1 MLPGGDMLY
10 AELLL
15 FQVILTVTPIL
26 PHGQHNSFWLASFVI
41 LASLYLRILQSSAGS
56 PSADWG
62 LALAIT
68 PQLGKAFDFFVLHP
82 TETRQLREHKS
93 HQDQARSNGVASWAK
108 KFLLSM
114 EMIHTPRGVGWNW
127 EIPYV
132 CYVGTESK
140 RSFLLSRTWR
150 IVWYYVLLD
159 ALAPLVPTRA
169 SGPLAPLPQMSDGS
183 QDPAYSY
190 DQLRRSA
197 ATWALT
203 TLLPAWAY
211 AVSAYVHLWL
221 VHTGPAALAVLLGL
235 CAPADCPYVMGPVGA
250 MASLRGLWGR
260 TWHQAA
266 RRQMTAIAD
275 AIGRRLLGLRPG
287 GRPSAYLKLA
297 LGFFLG
303 GATHAVA
310 GYMATKAS
318 KASLAVAAADDASGP
333 VRNRWDILPLA
344 DPTGAMRFFG
354 LQLVGVVLEDAVF
367 ALLLRFG
374 VLREDWRR
382 NHMAN
387 GRAGYGKDMQW
398 WWSRRRG
405 ESSVRIEKVLGYAWV
420 VFWLSLTLPP
430 YVEGIRQTG
439 VMDSKL
445 APISIWR
452 SRSE

>member
-1 MLPGGDMLY
+1 MLY

-132 CYVGTESK
+132 CYIGTESK
-140 RSFLLSRTWR
+140 KSFLLSRTWR

-159 ALAPLVPTRA
+159 ALAPLVPSRA
-169 SGPLAPLPQMSDGS
+169 SGPLAPLSLSPPQMSDDS
-183 QDPAYSY
+183 QDPACSY
-190 DQLRRSA
+190 DQLRRSVA
-197 ATWALT
+197 AWALT

-266 RRQMTAIAD
+266 RRQMAAIAD
-275 AIGRRLLGLRPG
+275 AVGRCLLGLRPG

-310 GYMATKAS
+310 GYLATKAL

-333 VRNRWDILPLA
+333 
-344 DPTGAMRFFG
+344 
-354 LQLVGVVLEDAVF
+354 LVGVVLEDAVF

-374 VLREDWRR
+374 VLRDDWRR

-387 GRAGYGKDMQW
+387 GKAGYGKDMQW

-405 ESSVRIEKVLGYAWV
+405 ESSIRIEKVLGYAWV

-452 SRSE
+452 FRSE